1 MLVDDER
8 RVFRDVAG
16 YFAGALLVYKRAEAT
31 YVNVVALSHR
41 VLHYFEEG
49 FYGRQHIGF
58 FDAGFLRN
66 FGNYLSFGHV
76 GKGVLE
82 VKKNDLSDGLA
93 SDFRRKPLPGKGL
106 PLETEPQ
113 RYFFFFLPPMADLK
127 IDRCQNILPHSL
139 ACSYRSGGCFA
150 SPVVPS
156 LGFAKLVSAPSPRLA
171 LAPYPQSLCYMA
183 I

>member
-1 MLVDDER
+1 VLVNDER
-8 RVFRDVAG
+8 RILRNVAG
-16 YFAGALLVYKRAEAT
+16 YFAGTLLIYERAEAT
-31 YVNVVALSHR
+31 HVNVVALSHR

-93 SDFRRKPLPGKGL
+93 SGFRRKPLPGKG
-106 PLETEPQ
+106 
-113 RYFFFFLPPMADLK
+113 
-127 IDRCQNILPHSL
+127 
-139 ACSYRSGGCFA
+139 FA
-150 SPVVPS
+150 VGNRTAKVLLFSRPTNVPT
-156 LGFAKLVSAPSPRLA
+156 
-171 LAPYPQSLCYMA
+171 
-183 I
+183 